1 MSSLNDAFPAATGQR
16 EAGALAGIVVLDLT
30 RILAGPWCTQM
41 LADFGAEVI
50 KIERPGMGDD
60 TRSWGPPWM
69 PANDTAHEAAI
80 HAKADA
86 EEGDGTGAP
95 RSSTYFAAANRNKK
109 SVSVDISRVEGQEI
123 VRDLAMRADVVIE
136 NFKVGDLARH
146 GLDYASL
153 SAAHPG
159 LIYCS
164 ITGYGQTGPYAA
176 RPGYDFIF
184 QGEGGLMS
192 VTGERDDRPGG
203 GPQKVG
209 VAIADLVTGMYASS
223 AVLAALHRREATRRG
238 QYIDLAL
245 LDCMAAFGAN
255 LAFNHLVTGDV
266 PTRYG
271 NAHPALVPYEV
282 LRSRDGHV
290 IVAAGNDA
298 QWQRFCQALER
309 ADLATDPRY
318 TTGSGRIIHRVAL
331 IPEIERTFAAH
342 ESAYW
347 LARLTDH
354 GIPNGSIN
362 DYQAVFEHPQ
372 LRHRGMRVEMP
383 GSDGRPVPGVANPVR
398 FSESAVRYRHGA
410 PNLGQHTQEVLR
422 DKLGMDEAGIR
433 SLAARRILA
442 TR

>member
-1 MSSLNDAFPAATGQR
+1 MSNSNDGSLAEMNQADT
-16 EAGALAGIVVLDLT
+16 GALSGVVVLDLT

-50 KIERPGMGDD
+50 KIERPEVGDD

-69 PANDTAHEAAI
+69 PNADLAPGPDADNPSTAGNQRH
-80 HAKADA
+80 
-86 EEGDGTGAP
+86 
-95 RSSTYFAAANRNKK
+95 STYFAAANRNKK
-109 SVSVDISRVEGQEI
+109 SVSVDISNADGQKL
-123 VRDLAMRADVVIE
+123 VHALAMHADVLIE

-153 SAAHPG
+153 SRAKPG

-192 VTGERDDRPGG
+192 VTGERDNLPGG

-209 VAIADLVTGMYASS
+209 VAIADIVTGMYASS
-223 AVLAALHRREATRRG
+223 AVLAALHRRATTGTG

-245 LDCMAAFGAN
+245 LDCITAFGAN
-255 LAFNHLVTGDV
+255 LAFNHLVSGDV
-266 PTRYG
+266 PQRYG

-282 LRSRDGHV
+282 LKSSDGHV

-298 QWQRFCQALER
+298 QWQRFCQALQR
-309 ADLATDPRY
+309 DDLATDPRY
-318 TTGSGRIIHRVAL
+318 ATGSDRIIHRQAL
-331 IPEIERTFAAH
+331 IPEVERTFITR

-354 GIPNGSIN
+354 GIPNGRIN
-362 DYQAVFEHPQ
+362 DYKAVFEHPQ
-372 LRHRGMRVEMP
+372 IQHRNMQVNMP
-383 GSDGRPVPGVANPVR
+383 DNDGKQVPGVANPVK
-398 FSESAVRYRHGA
+398 FSESVVQYRHAA
-410 PNLGQHTQEVLR
+410 PKLGQHTREVLSER
-422 DKLGMDEAGIR
+422 LGMEASAIQ
-433 SLAARRILA
+433 SLADRRVIA
-442 TR
+442 MR